1 MRGDNVIPAPVL
13 AGQESIEALFCTQF
27 LMMRFLCMIRVTLST
42 EII

>member
-1 MRGDNVIPAPVL
+1 MRSESVIPAPVL

-27 LMMRFLCMIRVTLST
+27 LMMRFLCTIRVTLST